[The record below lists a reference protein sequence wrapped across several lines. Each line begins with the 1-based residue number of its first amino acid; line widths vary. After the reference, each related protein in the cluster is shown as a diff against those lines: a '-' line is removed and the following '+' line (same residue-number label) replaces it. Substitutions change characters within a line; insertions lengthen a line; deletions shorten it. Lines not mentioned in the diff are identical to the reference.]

1 MRIITIILFSICF
14 KLQGQ
19 QFPVV
24 IDTVQ
29 AEDEIKAEKMLEGGF
44 ELISIS
50 NNYQEFKISNI
61 EQLNNEH
68 DYRRYK
74 YVEKYG
80 ESNSLNIPNIEYED
94 SVSEIP
100 VTVQP
105 PPPPPVPDPQKTYTM
120 GKDLK
125 VIVNVNQIV
134 AISDYTDN
142 SKIMDYGGET
152 VGDIYESEINFLSKY
167 YKPSDHMV
175 QGYPVMIQNISDSL
189 KSIETQEGWIYMIQE
204 AIDPDGQWK
213 PIEYIDYSV
222 VCGASRGAS
231 KLIPGEYLISKIYK
245 YSGNFKTKLRI
256 RFSTH
261 KEVYFSNEFVGS
273 IDLSQF
279 EIPAHLPE
287 QTDNINEHFL
297 KN

>member
-1 MRIITIILFSICF
+1 MRIVTIILFLICF

-24 IDTVQ
+24 IDTVE

-50 NNYQEFKISNI
+50 NNYQEFRISKV
-61 EQLNNEH
+61 EHLNKEH
-68 DYRRYK
+68 LYLSYK

-80 ESNSLNIPNIEYED
+80 DSNPINIPNIEYQD
-94 SVSEIP
+94 SIFEIP
-100 VTVQP
+100 STSQP
-105 PPPPPVPDPQKTYTM
+105 PPPPPVPDPKKTYKI
-120 GKDLK
+120 GKSLK
-125 VIVNVNQIV
+125 IIVDVSQV
-134 AISDYTDN
+134 VPISDYTDN
-142 SKIMDYGGET
+142 SKNQIYGGET
-152 VGDIYESEINFLSKY
+152 VRDIYESEINFLSKY

-175 QGYPVMIQNISDSL
+175 KGYPVMIQNISDSI

-204 AIDPDGQWK
+204 AIDPDGNWR

-231 KLIPGEYLISKIYK
+231 KLIPDEYLISKIYK
-245 YSGNFKTKLRI
+245 YSGKFKTKLRI
-256 RFSTH
+256 RFSTY
-261 KEVYFSNEFVGS
+261 KEVYFSNEFTGS
-273 IDLSQF
+273 INLSQF
-279 EIPAHLPE
+279 EIPEHLPE
-287 QTDNINEHFL
+287 LTDNINEHFL